1 MDRFSGAMSSI
12 TRESSPLES
21 ASKLRTLLADLGIKH
36 WSDGLKA
43 KALQPFVY
51 LRRVNVLNIYI
62 VISVNLLDVD
72 KSAQI
77 KVLEYFFQ
85 CDDTLSTSC
94 SSALTRKSLE
104 TQSSEL
110 LPDVD
115 IRFPRHNDERVKRWI
130 EGTRKKIK
138 ITLKDQQIGD
148 VKHVQEISKQEALQS
163 GDYVPVISK
172 PEQVKCKE
180 DSSSMKTDVIH
191 VDKGSYKENN
201 SIKTEP
207 PSQESEVSCHSV
219 NVESKPKQEIRTISP
234 ITVVGSKPAK
244 IASTKTSHCYPQ
256 TTRSFIPI
264 SIMSNS
270 QHSQQVVVT
279 VQGTFTSQV
288 ERMSSSVSSSG
299 HLPAHVNT
307 EFVPFH
313 HTSTDQPLAENSSNA
328 TGHSNL
334 NIPVTQTSSK
344 AESSSSTIH
353 TLGVLQQRQPVPK
366 TLLSTQQALP
376 IQTITNPLLPIPAVY
391 PSSVSVR
398 TTGVNSQSNVRQIP
412 CIGSSNTFTPHLRVS
427 ALKVRPNL
435 VQVKTP
441 YGTSSSFPPPYR
453 YTTVSPIPL
462 PSQRTLTPVTQSL
475 YYGQN
480 CPTQSQIQGQ
490 LQPDLHPKQHQLHGS
505 GFQSR
510 QEMSLPAD
518 NQRVN
523 TATVVP
529 GISAPPPQPVLS
541 QQIQRL
547 PPYSS
552 VGFDKPTSTAS
563 STLNESNYEAT
574 GVKRKSADVMD
585 WFADKFIPK
594 KHVKDSVLSSFS
606 DSFAETDSRS
616 SQRSRSPSSD
626 SYTESSFSSSQQKKN
641 SMSFLVNG
649 CQPHEAGTNETGTKI
664 NTQYERIS
672 NNEKISSEGRTVKQQ
687 EERNLPNIG
696 EKPSIMPEH
705 NQSKSSHSFKE
716 DVTCRVSDLECS
728 MTFGRQCDI
737 KPKPGFKNTFMSV
750 KSKEDSPE
758 TDSRAVAAT
767 KFDVSSNVL
776 DTPASPEQDT
786 PASPDHVAEIPSI
799 EIIDVSESP
808 ERQTD
813 DSDAFDTSI
822 DGLARKRDL
831 IRKELDDLGSNS
843 GSPQVNRKIQIKSN
857 DLIEISDEEIEE
869 GELTDDGIENKQQ
882 SGSMSIDRRVI
893 ALSENDDT
901 ENKILRKYPAGV
913 SVTVRREK
921 DCLATKGE
929 SAVIQDVNLE
939 KNTVDRKGGENETA
953 SRRNSDKD
961 PEKYRFK
968 ERDGYSSKP
977 HGYISS
983 RFRTRSRSRSSSSE
997 TQIRSNRHKTSKRY
1011 VSNDRGSNWAR
1022 QYKSRGRSSS
1032 SEGRYKPQGRSKSGD
1047 KRYRSRDRSSSRE
1060 RRQNSRGRSSSRDR
1074 YNRSRRRSSSRD
1086 SRYKTSGRSYSK
1098 DQRYT
1103 NRGRSS
1109 SRDRHYRSR
1118 GRSCSSERRQ
1128 RSRERSR
1135 STDKQHEFVYRSSS
1149 INKHKDISQKTNRF
1163 VFTDHN
1169 REANDDN
1176 TEEKEVDFTQDPVN
1190 ENEWED
1196 FRTPHQ
1202 RKVSTSTAANAWSE
1216 ILQQKPTNVEVIGGE
1231 KAAKEI
1237 KTSDP
1242 ENLDVY
1248 QELKDYIAHRKKDEK
1263 LTNVP
1268 EGNRVNSS
1276 AEQQSREIKGYVQ
1289 MIQNTTSVETL
1300 KSWAIK
1306 EFKFHSEAEFENIV
1320 PKITVDLDLKI
1331 SQLSKNQRK
1340 SLKAKLRKEVEIA
1353 IENTRIEQMNTG
1365 QTFPVSAT
1373 ENIVKDDKNALEIR
1387 PFAPLNLTKDVIERE
1402 LETVRDYFQKCWL
1415 SSQKPVDTQS
1425 GCSESSTLSKSYLF
1439 SIRQDMQQI
1448 ETDLMQRITTFGVHY
1463 GVPNRRV
1470 PNDLLTEQE
1479 KNSHF
1484 SEENLVLVLTGYIPP
1499 RAFQKLTSLREKLES
1514 SNRHIAYAN
1523 DSDDKESFQR
1533 LKREKE
1539 EIHKARKAVML
1550 SFTGPLSKKRIQKI
1564 KTKAKCYRN
1573 CIEYFKKTL
1582 GEFEAERRLRF
1593 LMTSLQDLDKHYS
1606 LLTQLLVSNRFYE
1619 RAQRSVILFLQA
1631 ITSDFFHMLNI
1642 I

>member
-1 MDRFSGAMSSI
+1 MS
-12 TRESSPLES
+12 
-21 ASKLRTLLADLGIKH
+21 
-36 WSDGLKA
+36 
-43 KALQPFVY
+43 FY
-51 LRRVNVLNIYI
+51 L
-62 VISVNLLDVD
+62 SVD

-77 KVLEYFFQ
+77 KVIEYFFQ
-85 CDDTLSTSC
+85 CDDPSSTSY
-94 SSALTRKSLE
+94 SSVLTRKSLE
-104 TQSSEL
+104 TQSSEI

-115 IRFPRHNDERVKRWI
+115 SRFPRHNDERVKRWI

-148 VKHVQEISKQEALQS
+148 VKYVQEISKQETLQS
-163 GDYVPVISK
+163 GDCAPVIPK

-180 DSSSMKTDVIH
+180 DLSSMKTDVMH
-191 VDKGSYKENN
+191 LDRGNFKENTT
-201 SIKTEP
+201 IKTEP
-207 PSQESEVSCHSV
+207 PSQESQVSCHTL
-219 NVESKPKQEIRTISP
+219 NVESKLKQEIRTISP
-234 ITVVGSKPAK
+234 ITVIGSKPAK

-264 SIMSNS
+264 SIISNC

-279 VQGTFTSQV
+279 VQDNVTPQV

-299 HLPAHVNT
+299 HLPAQVNT
-307 EFVPFH
+307 EFVPPHH
-313 HTSTDQPLAENSSNA
+313 HTPKDQPLAESSSKA

-334 NIPVTQTSSK
+334 NIPITQTSSK
-344 AESSSSTIH
+344 AEWSSSTIH
-353 TLGVLQQRQPVPK
+353 TLGILQQRQPVPK
-366 TLLSTQQALP
+366 TLLSNQQALQ
-376 IQTITNPLLPIPAVY
+376 IQTKTNPLLPIPTVY

-412 CIGSSNTFTPHLRVS
+412 CIGSSNTFTPHPRVS

-480 CPTQSQIQGQ
+480 SPTQSQIQGQ

-523 TATVVP
+523 NATTVP
-529 GISAPPPQPVLS
+529 GISAPPPQSVLS
-541 QQIQRL
+541 QPIQRL

-552 VGFDKPTSTAS
+552 VSFDKVPSTAS
-563 STLNESNYEAT
+563 STLNDANYEAT
-574 GVKRKSADVMD
+574 GVKRKSTDVMD
-585 WFADKFIPK
+585 WFADKFVPK

-606 DSFAETDSRS
+606 DSLTETDSRS
-616 SQRSRSPSSD
+616 SHRSRSPSSD
-626 SYTESSFSSSQQKKN
+626 SYTESSFSSSQQKKK

-649 CQPHEAGTNETGTKI
+649 CQPHEAGKSETGTKI
-664 NTQYERIS
+664 NTQHERIS
-672 NNEKISSEGRTVKQQ
+672 NNEKFSSEGLAAKQQ
-687 EERNLPNIG
+687 EERNVPNIV
-696 EKPSIMPEH
+696 EKHSIMPGH
-705 NQSKSSHSFKE
+705 NESKSSHYFKE
-716 DVTCRVSDLECS
+716 DVTCRVSDVECS

-750 KSKEDSPE
+750 KSIEDSPE
-758 TDSRAVAAT
+758 RDTKAVTAT
-767 KFDVSSNVL
+767 KFDVSSNYL

-843 GSPQVNRKIQIKSN
+843 GSPQVSRKIQIKSN

-869 GELTDDGIENKQQ
+869 GELSDDDIENKEQ
-882 SGSMSIDRRVI
+882 SGLKSINRRVI
-893 ALSENDDT
+893 ALNENDDNK
-901 ENKILRKYPAGV
+901 NKILRKYPGGV

-921 DCLATKGE
+921 DCLATKDE
-929 SAVIQDVNLE
+929 SAIIQDINLE
-939 KNTVDRKGGENETA
+939 KNTVQRKGGENETA

-968 ERDGYSSKP
+968 ERDGCSFKP

-997 TQIRSNRHKTSKRY
+997 TQFRSNRHKTSKRY
-1011 VSNDRGSNWAR
+1011 GSNDRGSNWAR
-1022 QYKSRGRSSS
+1022 QYKSRDRSSS

-1060 RRQNSRGRSSSRDR
+1060 RQNSRGRSSSRDR

-1135 STDKQHEFVYRSSS
+1135 STDKQHESVYRSSS
-1149 INKHKDISQKTNRF
+1149 LNKQKNKSQKTNRF

-1169 REANDDN
+1169 QKAKNDN
-1176 TEEKEVDFTQDPVN
+1176 IEEKEVDFTQDPVN

-1202 RKVSTSTAANAWSE
+1202 KKVSTSTAANAWSE
-1216 ILQQKPTNVEVIGGE
+1216 ILQQKPTNVEVIGSE

-1276 AEQQSREIKGYVQ
+1276 ADQQSREIKGYVQ

-1300 KSWAIK
+1300 KSWVIK
-1306 EFKFHSEAEFENIV
+1306 EFKFHSEAELENIV
-1320 PKITVDLDLKI
+1320 PKITVDLNLKI

-1340 SLKAKLRKEVEIA
+1340 SLKAKLRKEVDIA
-1353 IENTRIEQMNTG
+1353 LENTRIERMNTG
-1365 QTFPVSAT
+1365 QTFPVSAM
-1373 ENIVKDDKNALEIR
+1373 ERIVKDDKNALEIR
-1387 PFAPLNLTKDVIERE
+1387 PFAPLNLTKDLIERE

-1415 SSQKPVDTQS
+1415 SSQKPVDTHS
-1425 GCSESSTLSKSYLF
+1425 GSSESSTLSKSYLF

-1448 ETDLMQRITTFGVHY
+1448 ETDLMQRISTFGVHY

-1533 LKREKE
+1533 LKMEKE
-1539 EIHKARKAVML
+1539 EIHKSRKAVML

-1582 GEFEAERRLRF
+1582 GEFDAERRLRF

-1606 LLTQLLVSNRFYE
+1606 LLTQLLVSKIFYE
-1619 RAQRSVILFLQA
+1619 KAIRSVFSFYKKLHL
-1631 ITSDFFHMLNI
+1631 I
-1642 I
+1642 ISTCFT